1 VGETPQLFPVLAGLW
16 RFYLVRGELQTARE
30 LGEQLLAL
38 NQHAHDTLGTVLF
51 FVGEL
56 TAALTHLEQGFALY
70 DPQRHRSHAF
80 RATQNP
86 AAACL
91 AYAALVLWLLGYP
104 DRALQR
110 MHQAVTMAQEPA
122 HPLSLAHALDYAA
135 TLHQFRREGQAA
147 QACAEAAIAL
157 SAEQGFAV
165 YLAHGTVLRG
175 WALAEQGQAGEG
187 IAQISSGLEAWRTT
201 GAEVQRPY
209 WLALLSEADGHAGQ
223 ADRGLTW
230 LDEALTVVHKTEER
244 WWEAELHRLKGEL
257 LLALTADNHPQAE
270 TCFHQ
275 ALEVA
280 CRQQAKSL
288 ELRVAMSIVRLWQ
301 HQGKRTEARQLLAP
315 VYGWFTEGLDTA
327 DLLEAKALLAE
338 LA

>member
-1 VGETPQLFPVLAGLW
+1 
-16 RFYLVRGELQTARE
+16 
-30 LGEQLLAL
+30 
-38 NQHAHDTLGTVLF
+38 
-51 FVGEL
+51 
-56 TAALTHLEQGFALY
+56 
-70 DPQRHRSHAF
+70 
-80 RATQNP
+80 
-86 AAACL
+86 
-91 AYAALVLWLLGYP
+91 
-104 DRALQR
+104 
-110 MHQAVTMAQEPA
+110 MAQEPA

-135 TLHQFRREGQAA
+135 TLHQFRREEQAA

-175 WALAEQGQAGEG
+175 WALAEQGQAVEG

-257 LLALTADNHPQAE
+257 LLALAADNHPQAE
-270 TCFHQ
+270 ICFHQ

-280 CRQQAKSL
+280 RRQQAKSL
-288 ELRVAMSIVRLWQ
+288 ELRATRSIVRLWQ

-315 VYGWFTEGLDTA
+315 VYGWFTEGFDTA